1 MTTNILLFVLGTG
14 FGACLTWFVQA
25 AIDAAR
31 AARTAE
37 EHRWH
42 SQMASGTMRKPTDE
56 PTELDQ

>member
-1 MTTNILLFVLGTG
+1 MTTNILIFVLGTG

-25 AIDAAR
+25 AIDAHR

-37 EHRWH
+37 EGYWRRRW
-42 SQMASGTMRKPTDE
+42 SPRDQRTDE